1 MKTANGYLELDNPT
15 PGANNLTLTIIERLD
30 SGDIRQ
36 AVAKIDPSALG
47 DLIET
52 LLSLR
57 GIPDEVDHH
66 RPAKI
71 VERVVEVIK
80 EVPARV
86 EPTPGKPIEM
96 TPVEPGL
103 P

>member
-1 MKTANGYLELDNPT
+1 MKTANGYLELDNLT

-30 SGDIRQ
+30 DGGIRQ
-36 AVAKIDPSALG
+36 AVATIGSSALR
-47 DLIET
+47 DLVET

-57 GIPDEVDHH
+57 GIPDEVDQQ

-86 EPTPGKPIEM
+86 DPTPEKPIEV

-103 P
+103 L

>member
-1 MKTANGYLELDNPT
+1 MKTANGYLELDNLT

-30 SGDIRQ
+30 DGGIRQ
-36 AVAKIDPSALG
+36 AIAKIDPAELGALTAQ
-47 DLIET
+47 I
-52 LLSLR
+52 LSLR
-57 GIPDEVDHH
+57 GIPDEVDQQ

-86 EPTPGKPIEM
+86 DPTPEKPIEV
-96 TPVEPGL
+96 TPVEPGRL
-103 P
+103 